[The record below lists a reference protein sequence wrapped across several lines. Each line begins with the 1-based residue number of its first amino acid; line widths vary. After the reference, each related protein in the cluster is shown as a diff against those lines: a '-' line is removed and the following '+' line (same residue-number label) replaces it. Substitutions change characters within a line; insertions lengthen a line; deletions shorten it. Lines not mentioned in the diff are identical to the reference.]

1 MSDGADSLVQGG
13 ESAPFAVRLTV
24 RAYEL
29 DPLGHVNQAVYHSY
43 AEHARTQLLR
53 AVGLPVDVVLRAG
66 VAAVLLTSQMKYLRE
81 LRADDEIDVSASMKF
96 GDGKTFHV
104 DTVITKVDGTVS
116 AEFTGTFG
124 LMDLTARRLVADP
137 RGRLAAL
144 STDQQA
150 FYEASSARMS
160 S

>member
-1 MSDGADSLVQGG
+1 MFS
-13 ESAPFAVRLTV
+13 VRIAV

-43 AEHARTQLLR
+43 AEHARTEMLR
-53 AVGLPVDVVLRAG
+53 SVGLPMDAVLRTG
-66 VAAVLLTSQMKYLRE
+66 VAPVLLTGTMKYLRE
-81 LRADDEIDVSASMKF
+81 LRADEEIDVSAAMSF

-104 DTVITKVDGTVS
+104 DTVIRKADGTVS

-137 RGRLAAL
+137 KGRLAGL
-144 STDQQA
+144 SSDEPA
-150 FYEASSARMS
+150 FLAAAGQSSASSSARMS

>member
-1 MSDGADSLVQGG
+1 VSEGADFPVRGG
-13 ESAPFAVRLTV
+13 KSAPFTVRIAV

-53 AVGLPVDVVLRAG
+53 SVGLPMDAVLGTGIAP
-66 VAAVLLTSQMKYLRE
+66 VLLTGQMRYLRE
-81 LRADDEIDVSASMKF
+81 LRDNEEIDVSARMRF
-96 GDGKTFHV
+96 GAGKTFHL

-124 LMDLTARRLVADP
+124 VMDLTARKLVADP

-144 STDQQA
+144 STDPAA
-150 FYEASSARMS
+150 FDAAAG
-160 S
+160 

>member
-1 MSDGADSLVQGG
+1 MIDGADSQAQRG
-13 ESAPFAVRLTV
+13 ESAPFSVRIAV

-53 AVGLPVDVVLRAG
+53 AVGLPIDAVLGTG
-66 VAAVLLTSQMKYLRE
+66 VAPVLLTSEMRYLRE
-81 LRADDEIDVSASMKF
+81 LRADEEIDVTAELKF

-104 DTVITKVDGTVS
+104 ETVMTKADGTVS
-116 AEFTGTFG
+116 AEFSGTFG
-124 LMDLTARRLVADP
+124 LLDLTARRLVADP

-144 STDQQA
+144 STDPAA
-150 FYEASSARMS
+150 FERAAG
-160 S
+160 